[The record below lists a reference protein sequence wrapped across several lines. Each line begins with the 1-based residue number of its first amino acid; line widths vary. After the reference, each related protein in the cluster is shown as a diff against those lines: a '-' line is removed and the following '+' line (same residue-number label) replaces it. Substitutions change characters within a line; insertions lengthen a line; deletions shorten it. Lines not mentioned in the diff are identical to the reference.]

1 MKHHAWLA
9 GLVLFLCSLAAVAQ
23 KNEPIS
29 VAVRAALRQE
39 IGDLSAMGED
49 FTSAPERAQWMM
61 AMSRRLEKKLP
72 DRFVRL
78 RFLQAVHYEAV
89 RAGLDPQLVLALI
102 QVESNFRKYAISSA
116 SARGYMQVMPFW
128 PEKIGD
134 PHHDLFELRTNLRY
148 GCTIL
153 RYYLELEH
161 GNVFRALGRYNGSLG
176 HPEYPQMVYTAW
188 HNSWQYTDL
197 ARQEPARRPAA
208 TSPNTSAK
216 AGLFEHA
223 KAHRLN

>member
-9 GLVLFLCSLAAVAQ
+9 GLVLFCFSLAAAAQ

-29 VAVRAALRQE
+29 AAVRAALHQA
-39 IGDLSAMGED
+39 IGDLSATGGD
-49 FTSAPERAQWMM
+49 FSSAVERAQWLTE
-61 AMSRRLEKKLP
+61 MSRRLKKKIP
-72 DRFVRL
+72 DDFVRM

-102 QVESNFRKYAISSA
+102 QVESGFRKYAISGA

-134 PHHDLFELRTNLRY
+134 PHHDLFQLRTNLRY

-153 RYYLELEH
+153 RYYLQLEH
-161 GNVFRALGRYNGSLG
+161 GDAFRALGRYNGSLG
-176 HPEYPQMVYTAW
+176 HPEYPQLVYAAW
-188 HNSWQYTDL
+188 HSRWEY
-197 ARQEPARRPAA
+197 PAAAAGRTRPRLPAA
-208 TSPNTSAK
+208 TANKPLK
-216 AGLFEHA
+216 AGLFNRA
-223 KAHRLN
+223 KTGRLN